1 MYVPFV
7 FTWITFRD
15 LLLYCIHSR
24 RINFKNYL
32 HFLYNLIY
40 IYIHLL
46 HLHMH
51 DYMIYDSKLNNLFNN
66 AKRQTM
72 WIWKEKH
79 IWFYTIWVMMDGPTT
94 FQTSEIYR
102 NKNGIWQVIFVHM
115 ENIEMYTCG
124 IITKSGNM
132 SFVWASWGRWVWHF
146 GSLKISIEKDW
157 YEWEKW
163 GVGRG
168 DECEPLLGPTWSI

>member
-1 MYVPFV
+1 MKRKAYS
-7 FTWITFRD
+7 I
-15 LLLYCIHSR
+15 
-24 RINFKNYL
+24 
-32 HFLYNLIY
+32 
-40 IYIHLL
+40 
-46 HLHMH
+46 
-51 DYMIYDSKLNNLFNN
+51 IYDLSNDG
-66 AKRQTM
+66 
-72 WIWKEKH
+72 WIGYISNKW
-79 IWFYTIWVMMDGPTT
+79 
-94 FQTSEIYR
+94 IYR

-163 GVGRG
+163 GGGKRGWMGAFVGSHIEHLRAFYSLSQSQFYANLSFVSTNVG
-168 DECEPLLGPTWSI
+168 AFGFTKIISIFFSSSFPPC